1 MPVIT
6 PARIEVA
13 ESARFNLA
21 AADYLVKTVLDP
33 LTAAGEQYR
42 LLRSKLA
49 QMQKERGIK
58 IVLVTS
64 SVPFE
69 GKTFTACCLAGV
81 IGLEPGKR
89 VLLIDADLRKATVP
103 KELGMNGDGPAQGL
117 MQVLRGERSAE
128 EVLLKGTEGE
138 FYLLPAGPVPED
150 LAELLSSI
158 LLERT
163 IKSLAPNFDWVII
176 DSPPVMSM
184 ADATIIAPLCDAVLL
199 VVHLEKTSAK
209 VIRKAIQQIGQ
220 SRICGVVLNRGRHLE
235 QPRYYYRYYHKDARG
250 RIRS

>member
-1 MPVIT
+1 MSEIFSWLKRAEVAKRKNLTAEGSESVEIHVLRESGPPGPAAESSLPVIT

-21 AADYLVKTVLDP
+21 AADYRVKTVLDP

-150 LAELLSSI
+150 PAELLSSI

-199 VVHLEKTSAK
+199 VVTWK
-209 VIRKAIQQIGQ
+209 R
-220 SRICGVVLNRGRHLE
+220 RR
-235 QPRYYYRYYHKDARG
+235 PR
-250 RIRS
+250 